1 MVVYF
6 MGTIKPAIRSA
17 NGIVTFKSPFENVA
31 IAFVGTVLWVSTQ
44 QPLYLISSRG
54 AVTQNPFSIASNSIS
69 FLCTPGSSTTMV

>member
-31 IAFVGTVLWVSTQ
+31 IAFAGTVLWVST
-44 QPLYLISSRG
+44 
-54 AVTQNPFSIASNSIS
+54 
-69 FLCTPGSSTTMV
+69 